1 MRADFHSEGIL
12 AQTKLQR
19 LQMFL
24 RTFSP
29 LLIVRKQIPSRLLND
44 RFLNSSLALK
54 YWLLKS
60 ALSVGSFSVEKEGG
74 QHLSQDCSPMTVS
87 NHFL

>member
-60 ALSVGSFSVEKEGG
+60 ALSVGK
-74 QHLSQDCSPMTVS
+74 LILNLC
-87 NHFL
+87 L